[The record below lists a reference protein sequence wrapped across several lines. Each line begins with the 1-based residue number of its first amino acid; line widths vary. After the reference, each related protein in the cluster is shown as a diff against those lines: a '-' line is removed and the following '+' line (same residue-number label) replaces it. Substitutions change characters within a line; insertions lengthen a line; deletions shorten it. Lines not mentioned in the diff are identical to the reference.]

1 MRSPGK
7 WVEEGAVPGNLGGWS
22 RGVPALPCTRA
33 CCRPRPPSAIRR
45 HSQRFT
51 AEPWC
56 LVLTWV
62 GEHLEGGNPPAVGSL
77 GDCMKWAG
85 LLCRL
90 RGTSGGG
97 NTDCNGTGA
106 VQLRGRGGGPH
117 SQVSKEFGLHSKD
130 CMAPKEAVWC
140 QLRSAQMRALE
151 SSRAGTCGWEN
162 WSGGKG
168 EG

>member
-1 MRSPGK
+1 M
-7 WVEEGAVPGNLGGWS
+7 PGNLGGWS

-62 GEHLEGGNPPAVGSL
+62 WEHLESGNPPAVGSL

-85 LLCRL
+85 LLCSLQGR
-90 RGTSGGG
+90 SGGG
-97 NTDCNGTGA
+97 NTDCNGTRA
-106 VQLRGRGGGPH
+106 VQLRGRGRAPQPGDQRVRTPF
-117 SQVSKEFGLHSKD
+117 QGLWRRRT
-130 CMAPKEAVWC
+130 VWC
-140 QLRSAQMRALE
+140 QLRSAQMRAVE
-151 SSRAGTCGWEN
+151 SSRGRNVWMGELVL
-162 WSGGKG
+162 G
-168 EG
+168 EGGWSDVQPEALG